1 MSLGLAGGLFTNEPL
16 GEPFGLFTN
25 EPLGE
30 PFAYNSD
37 HQLGHHSPSG
47 GLAVSGDIS
56 GGRVAGGRNPRMLL
70 NKRQCTPSIYH
81 TTIIWPKQQQH

>member
-1 MSLGLAGGLFTNEPL
+1 MSLGLAGGLFTS
-16 GEPFGLFTN
+16 

-30 PFAYNSD
+30 PFAYNSN
-37 HQLGHHSPSG
+37 HQLGHHSPRG

-70 NKRQCTPSIYH
+70 NKRQCNPPTPIYH
-81 TTIIWPKQQQH
+81 TTIIWPKQQ